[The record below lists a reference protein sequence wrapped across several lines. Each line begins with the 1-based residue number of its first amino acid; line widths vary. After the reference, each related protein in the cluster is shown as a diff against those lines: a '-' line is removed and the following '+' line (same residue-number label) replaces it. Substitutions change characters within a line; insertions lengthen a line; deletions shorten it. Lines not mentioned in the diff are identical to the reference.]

1 MLSDGMGEKILS
13 RVATSLETDFP
24 FPIFHEEGVA
34 IMGGDQEGV
43 FAWITLNYLLGR
55 IGGGSSTS
63 RLATA
68 GIMDLGGGTN
78 FLNPKN

>member
-55 IGGGSSTS
+55 IGSSSTT
-63 RLATA
+63 RLDTA
-68 GIMDLGGGTN
+68 GIMDLGGGREY
-78 FLNPKN
+78 LSALR